1 MASKYYVS
9 GYTPPTGVDDREK
22 VKNIQTL
29 LGVTADGVW
38 GAKTQAAYES
48 AYAKAAAKSGTTAS
62 VPQAVTGKYSGANY
76 IAGGGAAG
84 TAPAYNMPLP
94 ISSAKVKN
102 AAYAVPSS
110 DASAIRQMQQAL
122 AYYVPGLSVNGMYDA
137 ATAKAFEQYGNRA
150 LYSTRR
156 VDQNG
161 KPYTDYGVVQSGNAV
176 SPWQTEEQRRNA
188 NNAHLARYSLSGEE
202 VYPLYDAAGN
212 KLNYGSMGH
221 DGMGGV
227 FDPEGYSSNPYF
239 LMANAGVS
247 RDQLT
252 GAAAQASDKAIKMAL
267 EVDPFLLGNDLYVTN
282 GGGISS
288 GYTPG
293 SISVN
298 AIRAEIAGLR
308 GIASVEQL
316 GMGKVAAEIPK
327 PDYYVPA
334 GYDANTAGGSV
345 DAYTQLYNTLA
356 GAVGGTVGMPSA
368 NQDAFSYYYDL
379 ILSKLGGGMPNYSL
393 PAYSA
398 AELSSQY
405 ASYLKPRV
413 DSAIAARED
422 AAETNRAELDAD
434 AAARGMGSST
444 FVSSLKSREMDAAAS
459 DIAGL
464 EGDYLAVLSE
474 RVQEG
479 MMAQLERQQEL
490 YMFQAK
496 QQAEAR
502 NTALSLASDWYFD
515 YMDRQQ
521 ELELARLA
529 AEKRGSSS
537 SRRSSE
543 YTGDVL
549 TYGEYEEFVNLLT
562 AEEREKLRSSNNK
575 TWSAYREEMQFALG
589 EDGFDM
595 LLKNAE

>member
-1 MASKYYVS
+1 
-9 GYTPPTGVDDREK
+9 
-22 VKNIQTL
+22 
-29 LGVTADGVW
+29 
-38 GAKTQAAYES
+38 
-48 AYAKAAAKSGTTAS
+48 
-62 VPQAVTGKYSGANY
+62 
-76 IAGGGAAG
+76 
-84 TAPAYNMPLP
+84 
-94 ISSAKVKN
+94 
-102 AAYAVPSS
+102 
-110 DASAIRQMQQAL
+110 
-122 AYYVPGLSVNGMYDA
+122 
-137 ATAKAFEQYGNRA
+137 
-150 LYSTRR
+150 
-156 VDQNG
+156 
-161 KPYTDYGVVQSGNAV
+161 
-176 SPWQTEEQRRNA
+176 
-188 NNAHLARYSLSGEE
+188 
-202 VYPLYDAAGN
+202 
-212 KLNYGSMGH
+212 
-221 DGMGGV
+221 
-227 FDPEGYSSNPYF
+227 
-239 LMANAGVS
+239 
-247 RDQLT
+247 
-252 GAAAQASDKAIKMAL
+252 
-267 EVDPFLLGNDLYVTN
+267 
-282 GGGISS
+282 
-288 GYTPG
+288 
-293 SISVN
+293 
-298 AIRAEIAGLR
+298 
-308 GIASVEQL
+308 
-316 GMGKVAAEIPK
+316 
-327 PDYYVPA
+327 
-334 GYDANTAGGSV
+334 
-345 DAYTQLYNTLA
+345 
-356 GAVGGTVGMPSA
+356 MPSA

-379 ILSKLGGGMPNYSL
+379 ILSKLGGGMPNYFL

-405 ASYLKPRV
+405 ASYLRPRV